1 MKGILKNLHRYL
13 LWAIL
18 SVVFWAWVISLITN
32 APAGKKLVLYADL
45 DAMDREAL
53 SAALEQD
60 MPKNIQYVEP
70 LLFVDTMFEPA
81 GVTKG
86 DLFIVTEGQAEGVLQ
101 DLSPIDRT
109 AFPGQS
115 FYESDG
121 KAYGILLYD
130 EGQGV
135 RIAAKYLAYEPGQT
149 YYLFFNAKSGH
160 IAPWNDAADDAALR
174 AARTLLTLE

>member
-86 DLFIVTEGQAEGVLQ
+86 DLFIVTEGQAEGSSRTFPPSTGPPSRAKASMNPTARPTASSSTTRGRGSG
-101 DLSPIDRT
+101 SPPST
-109 AFPGQS
+109 WPTSPGRPTTS
-115 FYESDG
+115 SSTPNP
-121 KAYGILLYD
+121 ATSP
-130 EGQGV
+130 
-135 RIAAKYLAYEPGQT
+135 PGT
-149 YYLFFNAKSGH
+149 TPPTTPPSG
-160 IAPWNDAADDAALR
+160 PPGPC
-174 AARTLLTLE
+174 

>member
-60 MPKNIQYVEP
+60 MPERIRFVEAR
-70 LLFVDTMFEPA
+70 LFTDELFQPANVTM
-81 GVTKG
+81 G
-86 DLFIVTEGQAEGVLQ
+86 DLYIVSEEQAEGY
-101 DLSPIDRT
+101 LSTFTPVDEGT
-109 AFPGQS
+109 FPGSS
-115 FYESDG
+115 FYRSG
-121 KAYGILLYD
+121 GTAYGVCVYD
-130 EGQGV
+130 E
-135 RIAAKYLAYEPGQT
+135 AADIRVGTSCVSYLPGQR
-149 YYLFFNAKSGH
+149 YYLFFNADSRHLG
-160 IAPWNDAADDAALR
+160 AWNGSSDDAALR
-174 AARTLLTLE
+174 AAATFLTLP

>member
-1 MKGILKNLHRYL
+1 MKGIFRNLHRYL

-18 SVVFWAWVISLITN
+18 SVVFWAWIVSLITN
-32 APAGKKLVLYADL
+32 APAGKKVVLYVDL

-60 MPKNIQYVEP
+60 MPNNIKYVEP

-86 DLFIVTEGQAEGVLQ
+86 DLFIVSESQAEGVLQ
-101 DLSPIDRT
+101 DLSSIDET
-109 AFPGQS
+109 AFPGQR
-115 FYESDG
+115 FYVRDG
-121 KAYGILLYD
+121 KAYGVLLYD
-130 EGQGV
+130 EAADV
-135 RIAAKYLAYEPGQT
+135 RIAARYLAYEPGQT

-174 AARTLLTLE
+174 AAQTLLTLP